1 MFFVIELQ
9 TNQDGSAANIVTQYT
24 DKNQALSKY
33 HEILHYAAI
42 SELPVHTAVVL
53 DEQGRQI
60 AREAFVRLM
69 PETAPEE

>member
-24 DKNQALSKY
+24 DKNQALSEY